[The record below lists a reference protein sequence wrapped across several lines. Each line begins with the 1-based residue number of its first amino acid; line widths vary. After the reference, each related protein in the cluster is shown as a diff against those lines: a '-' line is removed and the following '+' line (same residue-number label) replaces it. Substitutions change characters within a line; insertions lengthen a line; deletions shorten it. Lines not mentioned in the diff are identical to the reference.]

1 MYEKV
6 HLQYFQNEFSREK
19 STLRHL
25 CGFSSHCVR
34 SKYLFFFFWHPT
46 TDYLQT
52 FLRNS
57 KSSPNDAMPACA
69 LLNVHITHWGKIHFC
84 QNSKICIKHHQNVWE
99 NILSSQ
105 NEVGLKNFEICN
117 WQNFQLFRSACFL
130 RENSN
135 NLVILQVSSKSNIF
149 DKNSTFVPSVA
160 RTPQDPQYKNW
171 DLGSNFYH

>member
-1 MYEKV
+1 MKKFIYNIFKMNFRAKNQHWDIFV
-6 HLQYFQNEFSREK
+6 DFQA
-19 STLRHL
+19 TV
-25 CGFSSHCVR
+25 CVPN
-34 SKYLFFFFWHPT
+34 LFFWHPT

-84 QNSKICIKHHQNVWE
+84 QYSKICIKHHQNVWE
-99 NILSSQ
+99 NILASQ

-149 DKNSTFVPSVA
+149 DKNSTFVLSVA